1 MTQTFVFIYA
11 KEGKI
16 KALSIEDSK
25 EVHEQL
31 ITENWVHTATLYGC
45 RFIEY
50 LHNDCI
56 GVWKEVKSLSNI
68 KKGSK

>member
-16 KALSIEDSK
+16 KALSLED
-25 EVHEQL
+25 VDTNQL
-31 ITENWVHTATLYGC
+31 KSDGWVHTTTLDVC

-50 LHNDCI
+50 LHNECP
-56 GVWKEVKSLSNI
+56 GVWKEVKSLSN
-68 KKGSK
+68 KK